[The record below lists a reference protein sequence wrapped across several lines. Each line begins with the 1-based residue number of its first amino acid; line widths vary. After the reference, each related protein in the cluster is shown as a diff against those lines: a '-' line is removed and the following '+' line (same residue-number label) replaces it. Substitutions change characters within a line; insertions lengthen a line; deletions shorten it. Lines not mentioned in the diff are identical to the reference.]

1 MIEIKNRY
9 TNAVLFS
16 HDCDTW
22 KTCVEAAV
30 KAEADL
36 YGANLRGAD
45 LRGANLYRAD
55 LSGANL
61 SGANLY
67 GADLYR
73 ADLSGADLSG
83 ANLYWANLR
92 GANLYGADL
101 YRADLSGAN
110 LSGANLYWANLRGA
124 DLSGEKLKH
133 APLFVSNLRWEITIT
148 DGYLTIG
155 CQRHTHDQWAQFS
168 DDEISQMESN
178 ASAFWATWKQPLLL
192 MCAAHASK
200 SGENHDAA

>member
-36 YGANLRGAD
+36 RGANLSGADLRGADLYGADLYGVNLSGADLRGAD
-45 LRGANLYRAD
+45 LRGANL
-55 LSGANL
+55 S
-61 SGANLY
+61 
-67 GADLYR
+67 
-73 ADLSGADLSG
+73 
-83 ANLYWANLR
+83 
-92 GANLYGADL
+92 
-101 YRADLSGAN
+101 
-110 LSGANLYWANLRGA
+110 GA

-155 CQRHTHDQWAQFS
+155 CQRHTHDHWAQFS
-168 DDEISQMESN
+168 DDEISQMHSD

>member
-9 TNAVLFS
+9 TNAILFS
-16 HDCDTW
+16 HDCSTL
-22 KTCVEAAV
+22 KICVEAAV
-30 KAEADL
+30 KAGAD
-36 YGANLRGAD
+36 LRGAD
-45 LRGANLYRAD
+45 LREANLYEANLYEAN

-67 GADLYR
+67 EANLYR
-73 ADLSGADLSG
+73 AYLYE
-83 ANLYWANLR
+83 AN
-92 GANLYGADL
+92 
-101 YRADLSGAN
+101 LSGAN
-110 LSGANLYWANLRGA
+110 LSGADLNGAKLKGVYLRGANLYGA

-168 DDEISQMESN
+168 DDEISQMASN
-178 ASAFWATWKQPLLL
+178 APEFWATWKRPLLL
-192 MCAAHASK
+192 MCEAHASK
-200 SGENHDAA
+200 SGSSHDAA